1 MSSSSSS
8 TSPSSSSV
16 LTGSS
21 STGGTGGV
29 IATTTTT
36 TVTQPSSSQQ
46 QQHHHQHHQHQIHQQ
61 QQQQQQQNLIQQIPQ
76 AQHYIKCVAIGDGA
90 VGKTCML
97 HTYTTN
103 KFPWDYEPTVFD
115 NYAVTVHI
123 GKQAITL
130 GLFDTA
136 GQEDWD
142 KLRIMSYTATDVF
155 IVCFSVMEPSSFLNV
170 EEKWI
175 PEIKQ
180 YMPNVPFVL
189 VGTQIDLRDNLIS
202 LKDLT
207 RKNQKPISKE
217 EGEKLARKVGARAYI
232 ECSALLNINVKQ
244 VFDTAIITYFQP
256 SKPKKSRFKK
266 LLCGWSRASELMN

>member
-1 MSSSSSS
+1 MSTSTESPATTLS
-8 TSPSSSSV
+8 TSP
-16 LTGSS
+16 
-21 STGGTGGV
+21 
-29 IATTTTT
+29 
-36 TVTQPSSSQQ
+36 P
-46 QQHHHQHHQHQIHQQ
+46 
-61 QQQQQQQNLIQQIPQ
+61 
-76 AQHYIKCVAIGDGA
+76 QHYIKCVAIGDGA

-142 KLRIMSYTATDVF
+142 RLRIMSYTATDVF
-155 IVCFSVMEPSSFLNV
+155 IVCFSVMEPSSFSNV
-170 EEKWI
+170 EEKWV

-180 YMPNVPFVL
+180 YMPNVPFLL
-189 VGTQIDLRDNLIS
+189 VGTQTDLRDNIVAVKELS
-202 LKDLT
+202 
-207 RKNQKPISKE
+207 RKRQKPVSKD
-217 EGEKLARKVGARAYI
+217 EGEKLARRLGAKCYI
-232 ECSALLNINVKQ
+232 ECSALLNMNVKQ

-256 SKPKKSRFKK
+256 SRPKKNRFKK
-266 LLCGWSRASELMN
+266 LLCGWSRASEFFN